1 MVSTR
6 MHRLLL
12 IKQDCLSELC
22 RFFGKAV
29 LGLIQAFCF
38 NWLYFEIGQFEHSGE
53 AKIKLLICA

>member
-12 IKQDCLSELC
+12 VKQDCLSGIC
-22 RFFGKAV
+22 RFFGKAI

-38 NWLYFEIGQFEHSGE
+38 NWLYFEIGESEHSRE
-53 AKIKLLICA
+53 AQLNS